1 MRASF
6 IRIGELNVENIG
18 IYEKKKEL
26 TEPTYRPIL
35 NLEMFTTLQKE
46 GVKMNGFGLL
56 LLCSLIFI
64 AAYVFYGA
72 WLAKKWGIDAKRP
85 TPAHVQQDG
94 VDYMPT
100 RPVVLLGHHFSS
112 IAGAGP
118 IVGPITAAVFGW
130 VPVVLW
136 ILIGSIFFGGVQDY
150 GSLVASIRHR
160 GQTIGEIIDS
170 TIGRRG
176 KFLFSVFAW
185 LTLVVV
191 IAAFANIVAA
201 TFVST
206 PEAATSSLLFIALA
220 VIFGLGVYRSGLPLG
235 LGSIIGVAALIGCM
249 VLGHLYPIQLE
260 KNTWIAILMVYVFI
274 ASIAPVWIL
283 LQPRDYLNSFLLYA
297 MILFA
302 FIGIV
307 FYQPELKLPMMTQFD
322 LGKGNML
329 FPMLFVTVA
338 CGAISGFHSLVG
350 SGTSSKQLD
359 NESDAKLIGYGSML
373 IEGVLAVIAVI
384 AAGYIGGDKLAA
396 LLKSG
401 GPVNVFA
408 DGIGTFMTTFGFSFA
423 IAKGFVAL
431 TISAFAMT
439 TLDTATRL
447 GRFIFQEMFTY
458 NEGKEPR
465 QSTLLANPYI
475 ATLVTIGA
483 SAYMAVGSYTVIW
496 PIFGAAN
503 QLLAALALLA
513 ITVWLKR
520 AQLSYKMVVLPM
532 VFMFAVTLTALVQLI
547 LYNIE
552 ENLMIAVLSSVLFI
566 LSLALAWEGYK
577 ILLKKECTKLSVQK
591 DLS

>member
-1 MRASF
+1 
-6 IRIGELNVENIG
+6 
-18 IYEKKKEL
+18 
-26 TEPTYRPIL
+26 
-35 NLEMFTTLQKE
+35 
-46 GVKMNGFGLL
+46 
-56 LLCSLIFI
+56 
-64 AAYVFYGA
+64 
-72 WLAKKWGIDAKRP
+72 
-85 TPAHVQQDG
+85 
-94 VDYMPT
+94 MPT
-100 RPVVLLGHHFSS
+100 RPIVLLGHHFSS

-130 VPVVLW
+130 VPVILW

-150 GSLVASIRHR
+150 GSLVASVRHR

-176 KFLFSVFAW
+176 KFLFSIFAW

-206 PEAATSSLLFIALA
+206 PEAATASLLFIVLA
-220 VIFGLGVYRSGLPLG
+220 VFFGFAVYRSGIPLG
-235 LGSIIGVAALIGCM
+235 IGSVLGMLALIGCM
-249 VLGHLYPIQLE
+249 VLGHWFPLSLD
-260 KNTWIAILMVYVFI
+260 KNIWIVILMGYVFV

-322 LGKGNML
+322 LGKGNVL

-359 NESDAKLIGYGSML
+359 REEDAKLIGYGSML

-384 AAGYIGGDKLAA
+384 AAGYIGGDKLTA
-396 LLKSG
+396 LLNSG

-423 IAKGFVAL
+423 VAKGFVAL

-447 GRFIFQEMFTY
+447 GRFIFQEMFTF
-458 NEGKEPR
+458 GAPDK
-465 QSTLLANPYI
+465 QQQTSLLANPYV
-475 ATLVTIGA
+475 ATLITIGV

-513 ITVWLKR
+513 ITVWLKHAR
-520 AQLSYKMVVLPM
+520 LSYKMVVIPM

-547 LYNIE
+547 FYNLGGNI
-552 ENLMIAVLSSVLFI
+552 MIAVLSSILFI

-577 ILLKKECTKLSVQK
+577 VLLKKECSELSVRK
-591 DLS
+591 ELS